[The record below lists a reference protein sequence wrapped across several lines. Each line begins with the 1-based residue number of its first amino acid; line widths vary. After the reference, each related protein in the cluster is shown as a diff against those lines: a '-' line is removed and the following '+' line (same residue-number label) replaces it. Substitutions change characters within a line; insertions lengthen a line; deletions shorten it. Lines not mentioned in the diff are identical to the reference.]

1 MITGAVLNMLLGG
14 GMKMVTAGFGKWM
27 EHKRQKDLAV
37 INAPTEKLI
46 ALQGGEDKADYFTR
60 WTRRFLAVMIV
71 GCFMYML
78 IHLTIVAPETR
89 FEILT
94 PQDRSWFW
102 DLLSP
107 FPRSDKGVITV
118 SGGAMLYD
126 AWNGVWLI
134 IGFYFTKV
142 GR

>member
-1 MITGAVLNMLLGG
+1 MMSAAVINMILGG
-14 GMKMVTAGFGKWM
+14 GLKMVSTGFGKWM

-37 INAPTEKLI
+37 LNAPTEKLL
-46 ALQGGEDKADYFTR
+46 ALQSGEDKADYFTR
-60 WTRRFLAVMIV
+60 WTRRLLAFMIIGVFLYI
-71 GCFMYML
+71 L
-78 IHLTIVAPETR
+78 IHLTIIAPETK
-89 FEILT
+89 FEILIT
-94 PQDRSWFW
+94 QDRSWFW
-102 DLLSP
+102 DLVSP